1 MSGALYFPDL
11 QTAERPDL
19 SAVQTRDINFVSGL
33 DYDAIPIDDLSDLE
47 LDRTSVLTSE
57 TESRLFLQMNRRYF
71 QAFQLRQ
78 HLEGHACCLDE
89 SASDEE
95 LAGGDQVRNQLVII
109 FHKLTVSIA
118 KHFVTPRHS
127 LEELVSE
134 GDATLIRAIAL
145 FDPSRGFRF
154 STYATYAIRR
164 RLARYVT
171 SSQHSHA
178 APVDF
183 RDAPPIPDRRRWT
196 LPYEQAMEAGVDWLE
211 TALLELSPRGRFII
225 RCRFGWGREFEP
237 RTLQEIADELG
248 ISRERVRQ
256 LEAKA
261 MKKLQA
267 LAASVDLSA
276 TEIKIA

>member
-1 MSGALYFPDL
+1 MNGALFFPDV
-11 QTAERPDL
+11 QTASQPDR
-19 SAVQTRDINFVSGL
+19 STIQTRDITFADGL
-33 DYDAIPIDDLSDLE
+33 DYDAIPEDDLSDLE

-57 TESRLFLQMNRRYF
+57 TESRLFLQMNRCYYR
-71 QAFQLRQ
+71 ASQLRDGRQ
-78 HLEGHACCLDE
+78 EQSPCFDDSTTE
-89 SASDEE
+89 EE
-95 LAGGDQVRNQLVII
+95 LARGDQIRNQLVVI

-118 KHFVTPRHS
+118 KHFVSSRHS
-127 LEELVSE
+127 LEELASE
-134 GDATLIRAIAL
+134 GDATLIRAITL

-171 SSQHSHA
+171 SSEHLRA

-196 LPYEQAMEAGVDWLE
+196 LPYEQAMEAGVQWLE
-211 TALLELSPRGRFII
+211 SALFELTQRERYII

-261 MKKLQA
+261 ITKLQEIA
-267 LAASVDLSA
+267 AKIDLAVLQS
-276 TEIKIA
+276 

>member
-19 SAVQTRDINFVSGL
+19 PTIQARDISFISGL
-33 DYDAIPIDDLSDLE
+33 DYDAIPIDDLRDLE
-47 LDRTSVLTSE
+47 LDRTSVLTPE
-57 TESRLFLQMNRRYF
+57 TESRLFFQMNRCYF
-71 QAFQLRQ
+71 RASQLRQ
-78 HLEGHACCLDE
+78 SLEGQTYCLDE
-89 SASDEE
+89 SEGEEE
-95 LAGGDQVRNQLVII
+95 LARGDQLRNQLVII

-118 KHFVTPRHS
+118 KNFVSPRHS

-134 GDATLIRAIAL
+134 GDATLIRAITL

-178 APVDF
+178 TPVDF
-183 RDAPPIPDRRRWT
+183 REVPPIPDCRRWT
-196 LPYEQAMEAGVDWLE
+196 LPYEQAMEAGLAWME